1 MDLTPDHAPH
11 AELSP
16 ATQRQVIRKIGLR
29 ILPLLML
36 AYFINSL
43 DKTNISLAALDM
55 NKALGLTDAAFGL
68 ASGLFFVGY
77 FFFEVPSNIALTKV
91 GPRKWIARIMVSW
104 GIVAAATAFANG
116 AASLYALRILLGV
129 AEAGFYPGVMLYL
142 TVWVPVRYRAR
153 YFAYFVIGG
162 SLASVFGSP
171 LSGAIISHG
180 QALIGLAGWRAMF
193 VLEGVPAVLVG
204 LVVLAVIKDKPAD
217 AKWLSPAEKSWLT
230 TELEREKRDVADRHR
245 GSGSYRMLL
254 DPRVALLSFA
264 YFCKCFGQYALAFF
278 LPQMIAAFETA
289 NHQTYSIM
297 MVSLLTAIPN
307 AAGIVVSIPWAMHSD
322 RTGERVWHS
331 AIPLFIGTVGVCV
344 SAVVHQPF
352 GIMAA
357 LCVAYI
363 GIGCQ
368 SQAFFQLPS
377 AFMTG
382 VAAAGGLAMVNS
394 VGNLGGFAAPYV
406 TGWLKE
412 ATGTFTTA
420 SFVMGAVMA
429 IGGITTIMLR
439 RVLPAAPRVPAVK
452 AGKEGEVHA

>member
-1 MDLTPDHAPH
+1 MDLTPSHTPS

-16 ATQRQVIRKIGLR
+16 GEQRQVVRKVGLR

-77 FFFEVPSNIALTKV
+77 FVFEVPSNLALTKA

-104 GIVAAATAFANG
+104 GVVAAATALANG
-116 AASLYALRILLGV
+116 AASLYVLRILLGV
-129 AEAGFYPGVMLYL
+129 AEAGFYPGVLLYL
-142 TVWVPVRYRAR
+142 TVWVPARYRAR
-153 YFAYFVIGG
+153 YLAYFVIGG
-162 SLASVFGSP
+162 SLAGVFGSP
-171 LSGAIISHG
+171 LSGWIIANG
-180 QALIGLAGWRAMF
+180 QSLIGIAGWRAMF
-193 VLEGVPAVLVG
+193 VLEGIPAIVLG
-204 LVVLAVIKDKPAD
+204 IITLAVIKDRPAD
-217 AKWLSPAEKSWLT
+217 ATWLSESEKAWLT
-230 TELEREKRDVADRHR
+230 GEIERERHGVTTRHR
-245 GSGSYRMLL
+245 GAGAYRMLL
-254 DPRVALLSFA
+254 DARLALLSVA

-289 NHQTYSIM
+289 NHQTYSVMTI
-297 MVSLLTAIPN
+297 SLLTAIPSGV
-307 AAGIVVSIPWAMHSD
+307 GIMASIPWAIHSD
-322 RTGERVWHS
+322 RTGERVWHA
-331 AIPLFIGTVGVCV
+331 AIPLFVGTVGVCV

-352 GIMAA
+352 GIMIA

-382 VAAAGGLAMVNS
+382 VAAAGGLAMINS

-412 ATGTFTTA
+412 LTGTFTTA

-429 IGGITTIMLR
+429 LGGILTIL
-439 RVLPAAPRVPAVK
+439 LPKVKAAPAVPTLI
-452 AGKEGEVHA
+452 EGEVHA

>member
-1 MDLTPDHAPH
+1 MDLTPEHVPP

-16 ATQRQVIRKIGLR
+16 PAQRQVIRKVGLR

-43 DKTNISLAALDM
+43 DKTNISLAALNMD
-55 NKALGLTDAAFGL
+55 KALGLTEAAFGL

-77 FFFEVPSNIALTKV
+77 FVFSVPSNLALAKV

-104 GIVAAATAFANG
+104 GIVAAATALANG
-116 AASLYALRILLGV
+116 AVSLYVLRILLGV
-129 AEAGFYPGVMLYL
+129 AEAGFYPAVLL
-142 TVWVPVRYRAR
+142 SLPVWVPAKYRAR
-153 YFAYFVIGG
+153 YLAYFVIGG

-171 LSGAIISHG
+171 LTGWFITNG
-180 QALIGLAGWRAMF
+180 QAILGIAGWRAMF
-193 VLEGVPAVLVG
+193 VLEGVPAIAAGIITLF
-204 LVVLAVIKDKPAD
+204 VIKDKPAD
-217 AKWLSPAEKSWLT
+217 AKWLAPDEKDWLIREIAREQQGVT
-230 TELEREKRDVADRHR
+230 TRHR
-245 GSGSYRMLL
+245 GAGSVKMLMDARL
-254 DPRVALLSFA
+254 VLLSVA
-264 YFCKCFGQYALAFF
+264 YFCKCYGQYALAFF
-278 LPQMIAAFETA
+278 LPQMIVAFETA
-289 NHQTYSIM
+289 NHQTYSVM
-297 MVSLLTAIPN
+297 EVSLLTAIPN
-307 AAGIVVSIPWAMHSD
+307 GIGIIASIPWAIHSD

-377 AFMTG
+377 MFLTG
-382 VAAAGGLAMVNS
+382 AAAAGGLAMVNAI
-394 VGNLGGFAAPYV
+394 GNLGGFAAPYV

-412 ATGTFTTA
+412 FTGTFTTA
-420 SFVMGAVMA
+420 SFVMGALMA
-429 IGGITTIMLR
+429 LGGILTLLLPRLR
-439 RVLPAAPRVPAVK
+439 AAAPVAPSLK
-452 AGKEGEVHA
+452 EEGEVRA

>member
-1 MDLTPDHAPH
+1 MDLTPDVRSAQ
-11 AELSP
+11 LSP
-16 ATQRQVIRKIGLR
+16 ATQRQVVRKVGLR

-43 DKTNISLAALDM
+43 DKTNISLAALSM

-77 FFFEVPSNIALTKV
+77 FFFEVPSNIALTKA
-91 GPRKWIARIMVSW
+91 GPRKWIARIMISW
-104 GIVAAATAFANG
+104 GLVAAATALANG

-129 AEAGFYPGVMLYL
+129 AEAGFYPGVLLYL
-142 TVWVPVRYRAR
+142 TVWVPARYRAR
-153 YFAYFVIGG
+153 YLAYFVIGG

-171 LSGAIISHG
+171 LTGAIISHG
-180 QALIGLAGWRAMF
+180 QALIGLTGWRAMF
-193 VLEGVPAVLVG
+193 VLEGLPAVLVG
-204 LVVLAVIKDKPAD
+204 LVVLAVIKDKPQD
-217 AKWLSPAEKSWLT
+217 AKWLTPAEKSWLIA
-230 TELEREKRDVADRHR
+230 ELDQEKRGIAARHR

-254 DPRVALLSFA
+254 DARVALLSFA

-278 LPQMIAAFETA
+278 LPQMIAAFEAA

-307 AAGIVVSIPWAMHSD
+307 AAGIIVSIPWAIHSD

-331 AIPLFIGTVGVCV
+331 AIPLFVGTVGVCV

-377 AFMTG
+377 TFMTG

-412 ATGTFTTA
+412 FTGNFTAA

-429 IGGITTIMLR
+429 IGGITTLLLPRI
-439 RVLPAAPRVPAVK
+439 LPASPRVS
-452 AGKEGEVHA
+452 GLKEGEVHA

>member
-1 MDLTPDHAPH
+1 MDLTPSHTPS

-16 ATQRQVIRKIGLR
+16 DEQRKVVRKVGSR

-36 AYFINSL
+36 AYFVNSL

-77 FFFEVPSNIALTKV
+77 FFFEMPSNLALTKV

-104 GIVAAATAFANG
+104 GIVAAATALANG

-129 AEAGFYPGVMLYL
+129 AEAGFYPGVLLYL
-142 TVWVPVRYRAR
+142 TIWVPARYRAR
-153 YFAYFVIGG
+153 YLAYFVIGG

-171 LSGAIISHG
+171 LSGWIIANG
-180 QALIGLAGWRAMF
+180 QSLIGIEGWRAMF
-193 VLEGVPAVLVG
+193 LLEGVPAVVLG
-204 LVVLAVIKDKPAD
+204 IITLAVIKDRPAD
-217 AKWLSPAEKSWLT
+217 ATWLSESQKAWLT
-230 TELEREKRDVADRHR
+230 GEIERERHGVTARHR
-245 GSGSYRMLL
+245 GAGSYRMLL
-254 DPRVALLSFA
+254 DARLALLSVA

-289 NHQTYSIM
+289 GHQTYSVM
-297 MVSLLTAIPN
+297 TVSLLTAIPS
-307 AAGIVVSIPWAMHSD
+307 GIGIIASIPWAIHSD
-322 RTGERVWHS
+322 RSGERVWHA
-331 AIPLFIGTVGVCV
+331 AIPLFVGTVGVCV

-368 SQAFFQLPS
+368 SQSFFQLPS
-377 AFMTG
+377 AFLTG
-382 VAAAGGLAMVNS
+382 AAAAGGLAMVNA

-412 ATGTFTTA
+412 FTGTFTTA
-420 SFVMGAVMA
+420 SFVMGAFMA
-429 IGGITTIMLR
+429 LGG
-439 RVLPAAPRVPAVK
+439 VLTVLLPRVKTRPLVPSL
-452 AGKEGEVHA
+452 KEGEVHA